1 MLCLW
6 CLDLLITFRD
16 DPSLHHSAEPAGG
29 LELMDVDDVVFE
41 RRAVEPVVQRF
52 SPDVN
57 PVVTHHSADAYFA
70 AVGLQDKLLS
80 FLLETVQLQELFCD
94 ADAVARNLI

>member
-1 MLCLW
+1 
-6 CLDLLITFRD
+6 
-16 DPSLHHSAEPAGG
+16 
-29 LELMDVDDVVFE
+29 MDVDDVVFE

-70 AVGLQDKLLS
+70 AVGLQDELLS
-80 FLLETVQLQELFCD
+80 FLLEAVQLQELFCD
-94 ADAVARNLI
+94 TDAVARNFIGDKSLQYLRCLDHYRCALY